1 MSLICGWWT
10 DLYNTIEPEETT
22 APTSI
27 SKEDKLNAKD
37 TRKAVNSLIDL
48 SHLMPD
54 IKSNAEQCNEKI
66 KDTLQQSNETIKQI
80 DAIKL

>member
-1 MSLICGWWT
+1 MYSAV
-10 DLYNTIEPEETT
+10 EPEEIS

-54 IKSNAEQCNEKI
+54 IKSNAEQCNEKL
-66 KDTLQQSNETIKQI
+66 KDTLQQSIDTIKQI